1 MAYER
6 SKHALRAATR
16 SYQSTEHCLTN
27 RKWFRTVMDGNLSPV
42 VKVVVIDGTLCHRG
56 QWRKGIDGRESE
68 GKGRFSERT
77 TVRPDEHIAIL
88 QNEEVNERRV
98 QNLLRILLSMHQ
110 MVRRRV
116 ASTESRHV
124 PHLHL
129 LPEILDN
136 GGNHR
141 I

>member
-1 MAYER
+1 
-6 SKHALRAATR
+6 
-16 SYQSTEHCLTN
+16 
-27 RKWFRTVMDGNLSPV
+27 MDGNLSPV

-98 QNLLRILLSMHQ
+98 QNLLRILLSMHL

-116 ASTESRHV
+116 ASTESLSLIH
-124 PHLHL
+124 
-129 LPEILDN
+129 I
-136 GGNHR
+136 
-141 I
+141 